1 MPVVEGSGADQ
12 HDVELREVSKHFGT
26 VVAVD
31 RVSLQIRRGEFF
43 SLLGPSGCGKTTTL
57 RMIGG
62 LEFPTAGEV
71 LLRGAVVT
79 DLPAYRRSTNM
90 VFQHLALFPHLT
102 VFENTAF
109 GLRLRR
115 EDPATISRK
124 VDAALQLV
132 DLPGYGAREINQ
144 LSGGQKQRVAIARA
158 LVNEPAV
165 LLLDEP
171 LGSLD
176 LKLRLQMQAELKALQ
191 HRVGTTFI
199 YVTHDQ
205 GEALTMSDRIAVMNA
220 GRVEQVGTSEEIYA
234 RPQTRFVAGFIGE
247 ANFLEG
253 RIAEAGPGGV
263 LVQIDS
269 LRVRAAGDGAA
280 GGGPPVV
287 GSPVTISV
295 RPEHVKLGAAAS
307 DATNRWE
314 GRVQDVT
321 FMGSIV
327 RARVAIASGLSLVA
341 EVHNDAAAGLSP
353 GAPITAGWSPQHTVV
368 LAR

>member
-1 MPVVEGSGADQ
+1 MEF
-12 HDVELREVSKHFGT
+12 DVELREVSKHFDA
-26 VVAVD
+26 VRAVD

-79 DLPAYRRSTNM
+79 DLPAYRRSTNL
-90 VFQHLALFPHLT
+90 VFQHLALFPHLS
-102 VFENTAF
+102 VFENIAF

-115 EDPATISRK
+115 EASAVITRK
-124 VDAALQLV
+124 VEDALQLV
-132 DLPGYGAREINQ
+132 DLPGYGAREIYQ
-144 LSGGQKQRVAIARA
+144 LSGGQKQRIAIARA
-158 LVNEPAV
+158 LINEPAV

-171 LGSLD
+171 LGALD

-191 HRVGTTFI
+191 QRVGTTFI

-205 GEALTMSDRIAVMNA
+205 GEALTMSDRIAVMNL
-220 GRVEQVGTSEEIYA
+220 GRVEQVASSEEIYA

-253 RIAEAGPGGV
+253 RIAGEGHAGG
-263 LVQIDS
+263 LVQVDG
-269 LRVRAAGDGAA
+269 LKMWAAGDQI
-280 GGGPPVV
+280 PPV
-287 GSPVTISV
+287 GTAVTISV
-295 RPEHVKLGAAAS
+295 RPEHVKLGAAAR
-307 DATNRWE
+307 DANRWQ
-314 GRVQDVT
+314 GRIRDVT

-327 RARVAIASGLSLVA
+327 RARVAIDGGPTLVA
-341 EVHNDAAAGLSP
+341 ELQNDAAAELSP
-353 GAPITAGWSPQHTVV
+353 GMVIPVGWLPQHTVV
-368 LAR
+368 LAQ